1 VPAKLIFI
9 LPGSGPTDRDGNNPL
24 GVNASPYRLLAE
36 GLVAQGIATLRI
48 DKRGMFA
55 SASAVTDANAVTIG
69 DYVEDVRAWLEV
81 LKREAQSESIWLL
94 GHSEGGLV
102 ALAAAQELAVRGVIL
117 AATPARPFGEIIRQ
131 QLSANPENAILQEE
145 GHSII
150 TRLEQG
156 CRAEVKHAHP
166 ALQNLFNPA
175 IQDFLIDL
183 FSYHPT
189 ERVASVTKPVLILQ
203 GLRDLQVEPDEARR
217 LKAANPNAALE
228 LLPDT
233 NHVLKQVRSD
243 DRLENLAAY
252 TDASLPLA
260 PGVVAAIT
268 QFLAQ
273 Y

>member
-1 VPAKLIFI
+1 
-9 LPGSGPTDRDGNNPL
+9 
-24 GVNASPYRLLAE
+24 
-36 GLVAQGIATLRI
+36 
-48 DKRGMFA
+48 
-55 SASAVTDANAVTIG
+55 
-69 DYVEDVRAWLEV
+69 
-81 LKREAQSESIWLL
+81 
-94 GHSEGGLV
+94 
-102 ALAAAQELAVRGVIL
+102 
-117 AATPARPFGEIIRQ
+117 
-131 QLSANPENAILQEE
+131 
-145 GHSII
+145 
-150 TRLEQG
+150 
-156 CRAEVKHAHP
+156 
-166 ALQNLFNPA
+166 
-175 IQDFLIDL
+175 
-183 FSYHPT
+183 
-189 ERVASVTKPVLILQ
+189 VTKPVLILQ